1 MSTSRMSISQ
11 PQSQAGILG
20 ISSTTNMGGWKFNP
34 RGVVVFTM
42 LFVIVVKILD
52 ILVAAKVAAGA

>member
-1 MSTSRMSISQ
+1 MSTSKMSIAQ

-20 ISSTTNMGGWKFNP
+20 ITSGTNMGGWKFNP
-34 RGVVVFTM
+34 RGVVVFSI

-52 ILVAAKVAAGA
+52 YLIASRSIAGA

>member
-1 MSTSRMSISQ
+1 MASSRMTINQ

-20 ISSTTNMGGWKFNP
+20 ITSGTNMGGWKFNP
-34 RGVVVFTM
+34 RGVVVFSI

-52 ILVAAKVAAGA
+52 FLVAQGRL